1 MKSLAKKVRRFIL
14 RVLLLTFFPLALP
27 AHAVGRGLFRRP
39 TPPPEG
45 DWSAAHERM
54 LGRAMTAQFL
64 TGKIVWGGAQMNEYI
79 NRLGRSL
86 VLASGSSQVF
96 TFRIIYSA
104 EVNARSFPG
113 GYIVLNTGMIKSV
126 RDEAGLAAVLAH
138 EIAHV
143 NARHY
148 RYSVNQSAFNN
159 MLADIPLSIDVMPM
173 GTSSGCGARKVS
185 PATRA
190 RCSRAAEFEADEL
203 AVKYL
208 ARAGYDPHAA
218 SRMFQ
223 QLETSVEK
231 SGARS
236 LATPSSHPRIEDR
249 RLKAEKVANDFASG
263 QPRLENTSDFESARE
278 EVRRYDEIYAASMVM
293 EAPGQPRRSPRLQRR
308 PAPVTP

>member
-1 MKSLAKKVRRFIL
+1 MKSVVRKIRRFAL
-14 RVLLLTFFPLALP
+14 WVLLLTFFPLAVP
-27 AHAVGRGLFRRP
+27 AHALDRGLSHRP
-39 TPPPEG
+39 APPPKA

-54 LGRAMTAQFL
+54 LGRAMAAQFL

-79 NRLGRSL
+79 NRLGQSL

-96 TFRIIYSA
+96 TFRVIYSA

-113 GYIVLNTGMIKSV
+113 GYIILNTGMINSV
-126 RDEAGLAAVLAH
+126 RDEAELAAVLAH

-148 RYSVNQSAFNN
+148 RYSVNPSAFNN

-173 GTSSGCGARKVS
+173 GTSSGCGARRVS
-185 PATRA
+185 SATRV

-203 AVKYL
+203 AVEYL

-223 QLETSVEK
+223 QLEK

-236 LATPSSHPRIEDR
+236 LATSGSHPPLEDR
-249 RLKAEKVANDFASG
+249 RLKAEKVANDLASG
-263 QPRLENTSDFESARE
+263 QPQLQNTSDFESARA
-278 EVRRYDEIYAASMVM
+278 EVRRYDEIYAATMDV
-293 EAPGQPRRSPRLQRR
+293 EAPGQPPRAPKLQRR
-308 PAPVTP
+308 PAGHGLKL